1 MSFQKILII
10 SLCSLYKL
18 CMIFFLHSLQTYLSL
33 MLKPAGVST
42 VVLCVMWDRI
52 VGAFE
57 SCVSLCIFK
66 WKYSWLD
73 WYWQNLKLSFIFLVG
88 CWGFTSAIYING
100 AFHQLLWF
108 TFSGLAGAFMRRI
121 EIANS
126 LLKSFVPLLSTLY
139 TIVARHWN
147 LVIKNLKKKVLKVDF
162 EEGLFPKIK
171 RDTHIGS
178 CLQNSPFLFRE
189 DEILTL
195 V

>member
-1 MSFQKILII
+1 
-10 SLCSLYKL
+10 
-18 CMIFFLHSLQTYLSL
+18 
-33 MLKPAGVST
+33 
-42 VVLCVMWDRI
+42 MWDRI
-52 VGAFE
+52 VGDFE

-73 WYWQNLKLSFIFLVG
+73 WYWQNMKLSFIFLVG

-147 LVIKNLKKKVLKVDF
+147 LVIKNLKKRFWRWISKKAYRTHTHRFMFTASTHLFYF
-162 EEGLFPKIK
+162 EKMK
-171 RDTHIGS
+171 S
-178 CLQNSPFLFRE
+178 
-189 DEILTL
+189 
-195 V
+195 